1 MVQDI
6 LKAYLRRLTNL
17 SGNNRSL
24 FLLRLVS
31 DQFIDLH
38 DFDFAN
44 GQPSFQLMADLIAQ
58 KKDIKLCDNLDTR
71 DESNNKISQRL
82 KKLHRVEKSIFEERG
97 AKDLYVGWP
106 FVHGKLMDGTEIRCP
121 LLFFPVGIELK
132 ENRWVLNLR
141 RDVNLTLNKTFLLA
155 YAHFNQVKLDDD
167 LVERVFDDFDKDA
180 KVFRTELYELIKE
193 SSLELNFNQDLFA
206 DKIAT
211 FGTFKKSEFGKN
223 HKQGELKLMP
233 EAVLG
238 IFPQAGSYLVPDY
251 VRLIEQSDINSLEQ
265 FFTSRTVDRE
275 EVDLSKHS
283 EAYRFLDKVKEEQ
296 TFTPFKLDAYQ
307 ENAIKAIKK
316 GNSVVVQGP
325 PGTGKSQLICNLI
338 ADYIARGKSILLV
351 CQKKAALDVVFER
364 LKEIDMQ
371 QFIGLMHDFKNDRK
385 TIYEQLSDQ
394 IDRLDDYEHRN
405 NSLDT
410 IQLERQFL
418 KVSRR
423 IDQLAEELGEFKF
436 ALFDEAEC
444 GKSVKELYL
453 TSDPNGESINAKQ
466 YYKDLSYEKI
476 DAFKSKL
483 RQYATYGERFLSEEY
498 VLANRKSFAK
508 FGVNEFNEIK
518 RSLNEIPGYSQTI
531 ANKTEE
537 LAHQSITLEEAN
549 SVLEKKPKV
558 EELLAILKDKTVYQ
572 YFRHMVEVDI
582 TPDPL
587 WIANMERLVMQCYK
601 GAGPEISLEKEDL
614 GRFQEVLERA
624 IKTRK
629 SIFKWFYWRL
639 FSKDKVFITR
649 VLVAN
654 GLKNSSKDSF
664 NMLIEKV
671 DNRLNLEHNLS
682 KIKAQKWLQDF
693 PVKYRKIEVQ
703 NWFYFQK
710 QAVSAALIFSSL
722 RTFKSFL
729 PVNKMFYEE
738 LSERFTQLLDIY
750 ETIPEKIGDWSRFL
764 TKNQINAV
772 ATSPERSDQI
782 QKALKQ
788 DFDALCEFDKLAEA
802 FSTSELELIDRLFE
816 TAGQIDT
823 EKTINLLDNS
833 IALAWIDHIETKY
846 PMLRNVSSQK
856 LIEQERELQ
865 EAVMEK
871 MKISNEIL
879 LIKARERTYH
889 DIEFNRLN
897 NRVTYRDLQ
906 HQVTKKRR
914 VWPVRKL
921 IKNYPDEVFSL
932 VPCWM
937 ASPESAS
944 AIFPME
950 ELFDLVIFDEASQC
964 FAEKGIPAMYR
975 GKQVVITGDDKQ
987 LMPNDLYKVRW
998 EDDSEDDVPE
1008 LEIDSLLNLAN
1019 QYLMQ
1024 LYLKGHYRSKSI
1036 ELIEFSNRH
1045 FYKGNLMLLPDHR
1058 VVNGKERPID
1068 YVKVNGLWEDNI
1080 NLKEAEKVAALVT
1093 EYSKNEPDKEV
1104 GVVTFNARQ
1113 QDLIL
1118 DLIEQR
1124 AMDDELLIPESL
1136 FVKNIENVQGDEKD
1150 IIIFSI
1156 GYAPDADGKFNM
1168 KFGSLNVV
1176 GGENR
1181 LNVAVTRAREKVI
1194 VVTSILPNQLATD
1207 NTRNEGPKLL
1217 KQYLEYA
1224 HNVSK
1229 GKFEMTAKALQA
1241 PTQKWHLSSKLS
1253 ELSLSGFEQVS
1264 MTRALPFADLSVK
1277 VGEAYEG
1284 LIITDDTLYHDA
1296 ISVKEVHV
1304 YKPLTLSK
1312 KNWKFRG
1319 FFSRE
1324 YWMGR
1329 DALKERLDRFVSTL
1343 V

>member
-1 MVQDI
+1 MVQDV
-6 LKAYLRRLTNL
+6 LKSYLRRLTNL

-24 FLLRLVS
+24 CLLRLIS

-38 DFDFAN
+38 EFDFVN
-44 GQPSFQLMADLIAQ
+44 GQPSFQLVAELISQ
-58 KKDIKLCDNLDTR
+58 KKDIRLCEVLDTR
-71 DESNNKISQRL
+71 DESNNKLSQRL
-82 KKLHRVEKSIFEERG
+82 KKLQRIERLIFEERG

-121 LLFFPVGIELK
+121 LLFFPVGITQHD
-132 ENRWVLNLR
+132 NRWLLNLR
-141 RDVNLTLNKTFLLA
+141 HDVNLTLNKTFLLA

-180 KVFRTELYELIKE
+180 RVFRTELYDLIKE

-206 DKIAT
+206 DKLT
-211 FGTFKKSEFGKN
+211 SFSTFKKTDFGK
-223 HKQGELKLMP
+223 KQKVGELKLMS

-251 VRLIEQSDINSLEQ
+251 VRLIEQSDIHSLEE
-265 FFTSRTVDRE
+265 FFTSRTVDKE
-275 EVDLSKHS
+275 EVDLSRHS

-316 GNSVVVQGP
+316 GNSVVIQGP

-338 ADYIARGKSILLV
+338 SDYIARGKSILLV
-351 CQKKAALDVVFER
+351 CQKKAALDVVHER
-364 LKEIDMQ
+364 LREIDMQ

-385 TIYEQLSDQ
+385 SIYEQIADQ
-394 IDRLDDYEHRN
+394 IDRLEDHENKN

-418 KVSRR
+418 KVSRQ
-423 IDQLAEELGEFKF
+423 IDQLTEELEEFKF
-436 ALFDEAEC
+436 ALFDESEC

-453 TSDPNGESINAKQ
+453 TSDPEAPAINAKQ
-466 YYKDLSYEKI
+466 YYKDLAYDKI
-476 DAFKSKL
+476 DAFRTRL
-483 RQYATYGERFLSEEY
+483 RQYVDYARRFLSEEY
-498 VLANRKSFAK
+498 VLANRKSFAR
-508 FGVNEFNEIK
+508 FGVQEFNEIK

-531 ANKTEE
+531 AEKTEE
-537 LAHQSITLEEAN
+537 LAHQPISLEDAYA
-549 SVLEKKPKV
+549 VLEKKPKI

-601 GAGPEISLEKEDL
+601 GAGPETSLEKEDL
-614 GRFQEVLERA
+614 GRFQEALERA

-654 GLKNSSKDSF
+654 GLKNSSKESF
-664 NMLIEKV
+664 NLLIEKV

-710 QAVSAALIFSSL
+710 QAVSAALIFASL
-722 RTFKSFL
+722 RNFKSFI
-729 PVNKMFYEE
+729 PVTKMFYEE
-738 LSERFTQLLDIY
+738 LSERFTRLLAIY
-750 ETIPEKIGDWSRFL
+750 ETIPEKMEDWTRYL
-764 TKNQINAV
+764 TKAQINAV
-772 ATSPERSDQI
+772 SMSPERSDQI
-782 QKALKQ
+782 QKTLKQ
-788 DFDALCEFDKLAEA
+788 DFDSLCEFDKLAEA
-802 FSTSELELIDRLFE
+802 FSISEKELIDRLLE
-816 TAGQIDT
+816 TEG
-823 EKTINLLDNS
+823 EINTDSVLSMLDNS

-846 PMLRNVSSQK
+846 PVLRDVSSHRM
-856 LIEQERELQ
+856 IEQERELQ
-865 EAVMEK
+865 EAVMTK
-871 MKISNEIL
+871 MKISNDIL
-879 LIKARERTYH
+879 LMKARERTYH

-914 VWPVRKL
+914 IWPVRKL
-921 IKNYPDEVFSL
+921 IQNFPDEIFSL
-932 VPCWM
+932 IPCWM

-998 EDDSEDDVPE
+998 EDDNDDDVPE
-1008 LEIDSLLNLAN
+1008 LDIDSLLGLAN

-1036 ELIEFSNRH
+1036 ELIEFSNQH
-1045 FYKGNLMLLPDHR
+1045 FYKGNLMLLPDYH
-1058 VVNGKERPID
+1058 VLNDQEQPIE
-1068 YVKVNGLWEDNI
+1068 YVKVNGRWDDNI
-1080 NLKEAEKVAALVT
+1080 NHKEAEKVTALVVDMVVNQP
-1093 EYSKNEPDKEV
+1093 EREI

-1113 QDLIL
+1113 QGLIL
-1118 DLIEQR
+1118 DMIEREADERGLI
-1124 AMDDELLIPESL
+1124 IPESL

-1156 GYAPDADGKFNM
+1156 GYAPDEEGKFNM

-1181 LNVAVTRAREKVI
+1181 LNVAITRAREKVI
-1194 VVTSILPNQLATD
+1194 VVTSISPQQLVVD
-1207 NTRNEGPKLL
+1207 HTRNDGPKLL
-1217 KQYLEYA
+1217 RQYLEYA
-1224 HNVSK
+1224 HRVSN
-1229 GKFEMTAKALQA
+1229 GKFDLYDYVANA
-1241 PTQKWHLSSKLS
+1241 PVKDWHLSTQLS
-1253 ELSLSGFEQVS
+1253 RLSLDSFDQVS
-1264 MTRALPFADLSVK
+1264 MTRSLPFADLSVR
-1277 VGEAYEG
+1277 VGNNFAG

-1324 YWMGR
+1324 YWMDR
-1329 DALKERLDRFVSTL
+1329 NALKERLDRFISTL

>member
-82 KKLHRVEKSIFEERG
+82 KKLHRFEKSIFEERG

-106 FVHGKLMDGTEIRCP
+106 FVHGKLMDDTEIRCP

-141 RDVNLTLNKTFLLA
+141 GDVNLTLNKTFILA

-466 YYKDLSYEKI
+466 YYKDLSFDKI

-498 VLANRKSFAK
+498 VLSNRKSFAK
-508 FGVNEFNEIK
+508 FGVSEFNEIK

-537 LAHQSITLEEAN
+537 L
-549 SVLEKKPKV
+549 
-558 EELLAILKDKTVYQ
+558 
-572 YFRHMVEVDI
+572 
-582 TPDPL
+582 
-587 WIANMERLVMQCYK
+587 
-601 GAGPEISLEKEDL
+601 
-614 GRFQEVLERA
+614 
-624 IKTRK
+624 
-629 SIFKWFYWRL
+629 
-639 FSKDKVFITR
+639 
-649 VLVAN
+649 
-654 GLKNSSKDSF
+654 
-664 NMLIEKV
+664 
-671 DNRLNLEHNLS
+671 
-682 KIKAQKWLQDF
+682 
-693 PVKYRKIEVQ
+693 
-703 NWFYFQK
+703 
-710 QAVSAALIFSSL
+710 
-722 RTFKSFL
+722 
-729 PVNKMFYEE
+729 
-738 LSERFTQLLDIY
+738 
-750 ETIPEKIGDWSRFL
+750 
-764 TKNQINAV
+764 
-772 ATSPERSDQI
+772 
-782 QKALKQ
+782 
-788 DFDALCEFDKLAEA
+788 
-802 FSTSELELIDRLFE
+802 
-816 TAGQIDT
+816 
-823 EKTINLLDNS
+823 
-833 IALAWIDHIETKY
+833 
-846 PMLRNVSSQK
+846 
-856 LIEQERELQ
+856 
-865 EAVMEK
+865 
-871 MKISNEIL
+871 
-879 LIKARERTYH
+879 
-889 DIEFNRLN
+889 
-897 NRVTYRDLQ
+897 
-906 HQVTKKRR
+906 
-914 VWPVRKL
+914 
-921 IKNYPDEVFSL
+921 
-932 VPCWM
+932 
-937 ASPESAS
+937 
-944 AIFPME
+944 
-950 ELFDLVIFDEASQC
+950 
-964 FAEKGIPAMYR
+964 
-975 GKQVVITGDDKQ
+975 
-987 LMPNDLYKVRW
+987 
-998 EDDSEDDVPE
+998 
-1008 LEIDSLLNLAN
+1008 
-1019 QYLMQ
+1019 
-1024 LYLKGHYRSKSI
+1024 
-1036 ELIEFSNRH
+1036 
-1045 FYKGNLMLLPDHR
+1045 
-1058 VVNGKERPID
+1058 
-1068 YVKVNGLWEDNI
+1068 
-1080 NLKEAEKVAALVT
+1080 
-1093 EYSKNEPDKEV
+1093 
-1104 GVVTFNARQ
+1104 
-1113 QDLIL
+1113 
-1118 DLIEQR
+1118 
-1124 AMDDELLIPESL
+1124 
-1136 FVKNIENVQGDEKD
+1136 
-1150 IIIFSI
+1150 
-1156 GYAPDADGKFNM
+1156 
-1168 KFGSLNVV
+1168 
-1176 GGENR
+1176 
-1181 LNVAVTRAREKVI
+1181 
-1194 VVTSILPNQLATD
+1194 
-1207 NTRNEGPKLL
+1207 
-1217 KQYLEYA
+1217 
-1224 HNVSK
+1224 
-1229 GKFEMTAKALQA
+1229 
-1241 PTQKWHLSSKLS
+1241 
-1253 ELSLSGFEQVS
+1253 
-1264 MTRALPFADLSVK
+1264 
-1277 VGEAYEG
+1277 
-1284 LIITDDTLYHDA
+1284 
-1296 ISVKEVHV
+1296 
-1304 YKPLTLSK
+1304 
-1312 KNWKFRG
+1312 
-1319 FFSRE
+1319 
-1324 YWMGR
+1324 
-1329 DALKERLDRFVSTL
+1329 
-1343 V
+1343 